1 MKSVY
6 TEIMR
11 FEYPCDGLLVG
22 LAVIMEIILRTSTQ
36 EPPDIAIYTLSSVR
50 RGTRQSWGTRQS
62 IGVRSKSDLASVSGL
77 TAGAPAQSALC
88 IASLLCEVGL
98 SALNLK
104 KLYLQLNVYS
114 QLP

>member
-1 MKSVY
+1 
-6 TEIMR
+6 MR

-22 LAVIMEIILRTSTQ
+22 LAVIMEIILRTSAQ
-36 EPPDIAIYTLSSVR
+36 ERPDIAIYTLSSVR

-88 IASLLCEVGL
+88 IASLLCAATQTL
-98 SALNLK
+98 MNTSFQSPFTSAPKRWFL
-104 KLYLQLNVYS
+104 VA
-114 QLP
+114 P